1 MIGEKIRQ
9 VRQAQQLSLA
19 DVSAKAKISAAT
31 LSRIETDKQNIELGL
46 FLTIAKIL
54 HVNPKELIGDA
65 VDADGEDST
74 DPLVRKI
81 AALEPPERTKFW
93 RELSDA
99 RKQNR
104 VLKNRNVGQ
113 QVEELLAQI
122 DLLREEILAVRSRLK
137 RR

>member
-1 MIGEKIRQ
+1 MIGEKIRE

-31 LSRIETDKQNIELGL
+31 LSRIETEKQNIELGL

-54 HVNPKELIGDA
+54 HVNPKDLLGDTG
-65 VDADGEDST
+65 DGEGDSST

-81 AALEPPERTKFW
+81 AALEPTERTKFW

-99 RKQNR
+99 RKHNR